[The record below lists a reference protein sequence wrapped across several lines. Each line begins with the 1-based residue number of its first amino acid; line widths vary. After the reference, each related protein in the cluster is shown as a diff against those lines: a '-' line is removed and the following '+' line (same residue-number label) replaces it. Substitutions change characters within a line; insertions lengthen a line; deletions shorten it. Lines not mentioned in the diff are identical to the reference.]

1 MTGGGT
7 ATPEPLDLS
16 EITRSGDLFDALAT
30 RRVSIDPGSGSTVP
44 DDPAARLLAALV
56 ADVDTG
62 APPLPTPAP
71 ARVPCTG
78 AKTSGRPV
86 VRAFVTFSAVAVML
100 TTAGAAVAGG
110 GGDGGPRSH
119 APSAKSKI
127 TERSKARI
135 QTIVRALPSG
145 PRPTP
150 AAGTASP
157 APSPSKASGAHAPA
171 KEERG
176 SGLAGRPA
184 NRPVTPGGRPTGGPS
199 PTPTPTPSPGT
210 GAPTGS
216 PSPVST
222 PSATPRPSGS
232 TTRPDRPRRRAASS
246 NTDTNTDTNT
256 DANTGTLRQRRG
268 DHR

>member
-30 RRVSIDPGSGSTVP
+30 RRVSIDPGSGSTVS

-100 TTAGAAVAGG
+100 TTAGAAVANG
-110 GGDGGPRSH
+110 GGDSGAKSH

-157 APSPSKASGAHAPA
+157 APSPSKAAGAHAPA

-176 SGLAGRPA
+176 SAPAGRPA
-184 NRPVTPGGRPTGGPS
+184 NRPPVVPGGRPTGAPS
-199 PTPTPTPSPGT
+199 PTMTPSPSPGT
-210 GAPTGS
+210 GTPTGS

-246 NTDTNTDTNT
+246 DTNTNT
-256 DANTGTLRQRRG
+256 DANTGTLRQGRG
-268 DHR
+268 DHH